1 MKYLLLW
8 FAVLVFRAMVWGVEI
23 NTPGDVIA
31 QLALSAGYTVALV
44 GFVAAIVILWS
55 DFCGGKGRHDGS
67 A

>member
-23 NTPGDVIA
+23 NTPVDVIV
-31 QLALSAGYTVALV
+31 QLALSAGYTVAFV

-55 DFCGGKGRHDGS
+55 EFCGGKVKRKGQP
-67 A
+67 